1 MLMMVYY
8 PFRLEACIELFGGR
22 RYVPLA
28 AQRQFVLQEN
38 TTTSLN
44 NSKGLGLFGS
54 LLHEEIQ

>member
-28 AQRQFVLQEN
+28 AQRQFVNSYWNKALDFECI
-38 TTTSLN
+38 TTRA
-44 NSKGLGLFGS
+44 K
-54 LLHEEIQ
+54 E